1 MSLPPMSK
9 KRAAAIKDGTYHPKP
24 RKAMKRTKMDTK
36 RKPTGEAKVF
46 AEIWNERPHECEV
59 CSAEITEPMAHNF
72 SHILPK
78 GSYPRLR
85 HDKLNIFLKC
95 ALCHDRWHQHG
106 AEGFR
111 YSFLWRHVVQRH
123 DQLKLAYHQR
133 LNAELSGRHELRD

>member
-9 KRAAAIKDGTYHPKP
+9 KRAAAIKDGSYKPKP
-24 RKAMKRTKMDTK
+24 KNAMKRTKMKTK

-59 CSAEITEPMAHNF
+59 CKVHIEEAAPHNF

-78 GSYPRLR
+78 GSYPALRLDR
-85 HDKLNIFLKC
+85 LNLVIKC
-95 ALCHDRWHQHG
+95 RLCHDRWHRHG

-111 YSFLWRHVVQRH
+111 YSFQWRHVVQRH
-123 DQLKLAYHQR
+123 DELKLAYHQR
-133 LNAELSGRHELRD
+133 LNAELSGRA